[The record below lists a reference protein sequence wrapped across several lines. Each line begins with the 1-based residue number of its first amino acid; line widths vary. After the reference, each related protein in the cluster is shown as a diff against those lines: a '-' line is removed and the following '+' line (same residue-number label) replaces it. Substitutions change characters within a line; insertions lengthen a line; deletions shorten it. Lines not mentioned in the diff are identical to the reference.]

1 MCVFPIP
8 SLTICN
14 PLFLCVDLCT
24 FYAQAGKRGRHRC
37 QQVCTYL
44 ISISN
49 FCHYNILNI
58 TLCDAA
64 GFCMLKDQK
73 NLQGQLIAERE
84 ALYRSK
90 PSPSKPLGGKKAHGM
105 STLLGSRGMHQ
116 TPKLTR
122 KQISVRSME
131 LYQLV
136 ILSLTINRN

>member
-1 MCVFPIP
+1 MLRQEREEDTDANRFVLILFP
-8 SLTICN
+8 SLI
-14 PLFLCVDLCT
+14 
-24 FYAQAGKRGRHRC
+24 
-37 QQVCTYL
+37 
-44 ISISN
+44 
-49 FCHYNILNI
+49 FCHYNILNPI
-58 TLCDAA
+58 LCDAA

-84 ALYRSK
+84 ALCRSK

-105 STLLGSRGMHQ
+105 STLLGSGGMHQ

-136 ILSLTINRN
+136 I

>member
-1 MCVFPIP
+1 MLRQEREEDTDANKFVLILFPSVIFA
-8 SLTICN
+8 I
-14 PLFLCVDLCT
+14 
-24 FYAQAGKRGRHRC
+24 
-37 QQVCTYL
+37 
-44 ISISN
+44 II
-49 FCHYNILNI
+49 ILNI

-105 STLLGSRGMHQ
+105 SILLGSRGIHQ

-122 KQISVRSME
+122 NQISVRSME

>member
-1 MCVFPIP
+1 MP
-8 SLTICN
+8 TN
-14 PLFLCVDLCT
+14 
-24 FYAQAGKRGRHRC
+24 R
-37 QQVCTYL
+37 
-44 ISISN
+44 
-49 FCHYNILNI
+49 
-58 TLCDAA
+58 
-64 GFCMLKDQK
+64 K

-131 LYQLV
+131 LYQLEEEG
-136 ILSLTINRN
+136 LMLLDFSQRNSR